1 MKEIKYIIIRD
12 KQGRLKHYSSDYLHH
27 QTIARDKGYNDND
40 IIEAGLF
47 LDKTFYILDCVNQDH
62 LIKHK
67 GNYIGNRINYYQ
79 DLRLTS
85 WLRGRE
91 LESQLYYSKGILKEG
106 D

>member
-1 MKEIKYIIIRD
+1 MLGEIKYIITKD
-12 KQGRLKHYSSDYLHH
+12 K
-27 QTIARDKGYNDND
+27 
-40 IIEAGLF
+40 AG
-47 LDKTFYILDCVNQDH
+47 H
-62 LIKHK
+62 
-67 GNYIGNRINYYQ
+67 YIGNRLNDYQ